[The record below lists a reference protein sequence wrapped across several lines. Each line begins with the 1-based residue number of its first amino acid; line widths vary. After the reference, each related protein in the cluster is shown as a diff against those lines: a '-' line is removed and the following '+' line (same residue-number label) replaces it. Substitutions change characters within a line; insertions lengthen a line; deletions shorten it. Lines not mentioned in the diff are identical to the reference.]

1 MSNLLAVEAK
11 LEAESKAFQAIQ
23 KELSKVIETRQRL
36 ESQQQENEL
45 VNKEFEHLDNE
56 SNIYKLIGPVLVK
69 QERAEAVTNVK
80 NRLNLI
86 SSEIKRVEAQLA
98 DLTKKS
104 EAKKQEIA
112 KLQMEYQ
119 QLAAAAKK

>member
-86 SSEIKRVEAQLA
+86 SSEIKRVETQLA

>member
-1 MSNLLAVEAK
+1 MSSVSVVEAK
-11 LEAESKAFQAIQ
+11 LEAESKAFQVLQ
-23 KELSKVIETRQRL
+23 KELSQVIETRQRL

-45 VNKEFEHLDNE
+45 VNKEFAHLDNE

-69 QERAEAVTNVK
+69 QERGEAVTNVK

-86 SSEIKRVEAQLA
+86 NSEITRVEAQLD

-104 EAKKQEIA
+104 ETKKQEIA
-112 KLQMEYQ
+112 QLQMQYQ
-119 QLAAAAKK
+119 QLIATK

>member
-1 MSNLLAVEAK
+1 MSSASVIEAK
-11 LEAESKAFQAIQ
+11 LEAESKAFQLLQ
-23 KELSKVIETRQRL
+23 KELALVIESRQRL

-45 VNKEFEHLDNE
+45 VNTEFEHLDEE

-69 QERAEAVTNVK
+69 QDKSEASTNVK

-86 SSEIKRVEAQLA
+86 SSEIKRVETQLN

-104 EAKKQEIA
+104 EAKKNEIGQ
-112 KLQMEYQ
+112 LQMQYQ
-119 QLAAAAKK
+119 QVAAKK